1 MNVGRFAAII
11 AVALLAAVQT
21 AGAQDQSVLIDFQDA
36 DLRTVIAALVEAG
49 GLNVSYGELP
59 ARHVTLRMRQPV
71 PKTDV
76 LPLLRSLAQ
85 SNGLTVTEEGGL
97 IRLTAQESA
106 PRTPQPAP
114 TVRDDSSGG
123 ELRLFVYRLKHARA
137 AKLASTLQAIFGG
150 KDKSGLAA
158 STSNLGLS
166 SPTLS
171 DQLRGQ
177 QIGPTSAESAPSAP
191 SPSAN
196 AAQDQSGSLPAQL
209 HGLVQIVPDENTNSL
224 LIRAQPADWD
234 VVKQAVDA
242 MDLRPLQ
249 VLIEVLI
256 AEVSNTRDFEL
267 GISGTG
273 TYTPRGTSSVRDS
286 GALASAAS
294 NNFLLSLTHG
304 GPVNIN
310 LVLQGISNRGHVRVI
325 SRPLIFAENNQEAKI
340 LVGSQRP
347 FIQVSQTQIGGLGQN
362 QVVQYRDVGTSL
374 TILPTINPDGYVNLQ
389 LQQEVSTATTE
400 TEFGAPVISTREAST
415 HLFVRDGHTVVL
427 GGLTDHEI
435 NDTKAGIP
443 ILSEIPLIG
452 ALFGTTQH
460 TTTNSELFLFLT
472 PHIVSS
478 DEDADRLRS
487 DVDQHAPI
495 VKAEPTPD
503 ALLTPRPSPAPE
515 AEP

>member
-1 MNVGRFAAII
+1 MKLRRS
-11 AVALLAAVQT
+11 AAVIGAVFVLNAQ
-21 AGAQDQSVLIDFQDA
+21 ALWAQDQTVLIDFQDA

-85 SNGLTVTEEGGL
+85 SNGLTVNEDGGL
-97 IRLTAQESA
+97 IRLTLQEPVA
-106 PRTPQPAP
+106 HTPPAAATPRSDTAAA
-114 TVRDDSSGG
+114 D
-123 ELRLFVYRLKHARA
+123 LRLFVYRLKHARA
-137 AKLASTLQAIFGG
+137 AKLAATLQAIFGG
-150 KDKSGLAA
+150 RGTSATSSA
-158 STSNLGLS
+158 SLGLS
-166 SPTLS
+166 TQPLS

-177 QIGPTSAESAPSAP
+177 QLGPTPADNAASTAALAPAP
-191 SPSAN
+191 
-196 AAQDQSGSLPAQL
+196 AAQDAAGSLPAQL
-209 HGLVQIVPDENTNSL
+209 RGLVQIVPDENTNSL
-224 LIRAQPADWD
+224 LIRAQPMDWD
-234 VVKQAVDA
+234 VVRQAVDA

-249 VLIEVLI
+249 VLLEVLI
-256 AEVSNTRDFEL
+256 AEVQNTHDLEV
-267 GISGTG
+267 GISGSG
-273 TYTPRGTSSVRDS
+273 KYTPRGSTTPRDS
-286 GALASAAS
+286 GSLANAAS
-294 NNFLLSLTHG
+294 TNFLLSLTRG
-304 GPVNIN
+304 SPVSVN
-310 LVLQGISNRGHVRVI
+310 LILQGISQRGHVRVI

-389 LQQEVSTATTE
+389 LQQEVSTATSE

-435 NDTKAGIP
+435 NDTRAGIP
-443 ILSEIPLIG
+443 ILSEIPLLG
-452 ALFGTTQH
+452 ALFGTTKH
-460 TTTNSELFLFLT
+460 STTNSELFLFLT
-472 PHIVSS
+472 PHIVRS
-478 DEDADRLRS
+478 DEEADRLRS
-487 DVDQHAPI
+487 DIDHHAPI
-495 VKAEPTPD
+495 VKSEPTPD
-503 ALLTPRPSPAPE
+503 ALLPAHPPE

>member
-1 MNVGRFAAII
+1 MKRLSHTIIVG
-11 AVALLAAVQT
+11 VWLLAAARV

-36 DLRTVIAALVEAG
+36 DLKTVIAALVEAG

-76 LPLLRSLAQ
+76 LPLLRGLAQ
-85 SNGLTVTEEGGL
+85 SYGLTVTEDGGL
-97 IRLTAQESA
+97 IRLTAQEPSKA
-106 PRTPQPAP
+106 PAAPAAARSD
-114 TVRDDSSGG
+114 TTGG
-123 ELRLFVYRLKHARA
+123 DLRLYVYRLKHARA
-137 AKLASTLQAIFGG
+137 AKLAGTLQSIFGG
-150 KDKSGLAA
+150 RGAQPGPG
-158 STSNLGLS
+158 LGLTTA
-166 SPTLS
+166 PLS
-171 DQLRGQ
+171 DQLRTQ
-177 QIGPTSAESAPSAP
+177 QLGPTPAETPPVPAAP
-191 SPSAN
+191 SPSNVGPDA
-196 AAQDQSGSLPAQL
+196 SGSLPAQL
-209 HGLVQIVPDENTNSL
+209 HGPVQIVPDENTNSL
-224 LIRAQPADWD
+224 LIRAQAGDWD
-234 VVKQAVDA
+234 IVRQAVDA

-256 AEVSNTRDFEL
+256 AEVQNTRDFEL
-267 GISGTG
+267 GISGAG
-273 TYTPRGTSSVRDS
+273 KYTPRGSSTARDS

-294 NNFLLSLTHG
+294 TNFLLSLTQG
-304 GPVNIN
+304 SPVSVNVI
-310 LVLQGISNRGHVRVI
+310 LQGISQRGRVRVI

-443 ILSEIPLIG
+443 LLSEIPLIG

-472 PHIVSS
+472 PHIVQS
-478 DEDADRLRS
+478 DDDADRLRLEI
-487 DVDQHAPI
+487 DQHAPI
-495 VKAEPTPD
+495 IKSQPTPD
-503 ALLTPRPSPAPE
+503 ALLPPHAPE